1 MISQTLL
8 DKLLELRLTAF
19 REGLREQS
27 SNPHYADLSFEERL
41 LLLVDLECTRRS
53 ASRIKRRLKLADFP
67 MSATIEDLDF
77 SPERGLDRRVILELA
92 QCSWIDKALNIL
104 ILGATG
110 TGKTFLAS
118 SLGVAS
124 CRLGYSVHYVR
135 TSRFL
140 HSLAQARQDGSY
152 LNFLRSLNKADVLI
166 LDDWMRDPIQLSA
179 AQDLLEVFDDR
190 FGKTATLIVSQVP
203 VADWHLRFPD
213 PTLGDAILDR
223 TIHNAYRLALLG
235 DSQRKLRGN
244 RTMPHTDV

>member
-41 LLLVDLECTRRS
+41 LLLVDLECTHRS
-53 ASRIKRRLKLADFP
+53 GCRIKRRLKLAEFP

-77 SPERGLDRRVILELA
+77 SPERGLDRRLILELA

-124 CRLGYSVHYVR
+124 CRLGYSVRYVR

-152 LNFLRSLNKADVLI
+152 LNFLRSLNKAEVLI
-166 LDDWMRDPIQLSA
+166 LDDWMRDPILLSA

-190 FGKTATLIVSQVP
+190 FGKKATLIVSQVP
-203 VADWHLRFPD
+203 IADWHIRFPD
-213 PTLGDAILDR
+213 PTLADAILDR
-223 TIHNAYRLALLG
+223 TIHNAYRLSLLG

-244 RTMPHTDV
+244 RTMPHT

>member
-8 DKLLELRLTAF
+8 DKLLELRLIAF

-41 LLLVDLECTRRS
+41 LLLVELECTHRS
-53 ASRIKRRLKLADFP
+53 GSRIKRRLKLAEFP
-67 MSATIEDLDF
+67 NPASIEDLDF
-77 SPERGLDRRVILELA
+77 SPERGLDRRLILELA
-92 QCSWIDKALNIL
+92 QCAWVDNALNIL

-110 TGKTFLAS
+110 TGKSFLAS
-118 SLGVAS
+118 SLGVAA
-124 CRLGYSVHYVR
+124 CRLGYSVRYVR

-152 LNFLRSLNKADVLI
+152 LNFLRSLKKTEVLI
-166 LDDWMRDPIQLSA
+166 LDDWMRDPLQLPA

-203 VADWHLRFPD
+203 VADWHPRFPD
-213 PTLGDAILDR
+213 PTLADAILDR
-223 TIHNAYRLALLG
+223 TIHNAYRLSLLG
-235 DSQRKLRGN
+235 DSQRKLRGY
-244 RTMPHTDV
+244 RSMSHT

>member
-8 DKLLELRLTAF
+8 DKLLELRLPTF

-41 LLLVDLECTRRS
+41 LLLVDLECTHRS
-53 ASRIKRRLKLADFP
+53 GGRIKRRLKLADFP

-77 SPERGLDRRVILELA
+77 SPERGLDRRMILELA

-124 CRLGYSVHYVR
+124 CRLGYSVRYVR

-223 TIHNAYRLALLG
+223 TIHNAYRLSLLC

-244 RTMPHTDV
+244 RTMPHT

>member
-8 DKLLELRLTAF
+8 DKLLELRLPTF

-41 LLLVDLECTRRS
+41 LLLVDLECTHRS
-53 ASRIKRRLKLADFP
+53 GGRIKRRLKLADFP

-77 SPERGLDRRVILELA
+77 SPERGLDRRMILELA

-124 CRLGYSVHYVR
+124 CRLGYSVRYVR

-223 TIHNAYRLALLG
+223 TIHNADRLSLLG
-235 DSQRKLRGN
+235 DSQRKLGISKQ
-244 RTMPHTDV
+244 

>member
-27 SNPHYADLSFEERL
+27 CNPHYADLSFEERL
-41 LLLVDLECTRRS
+41 LLLVDLECTHRS
-53 ASRIKRRLKLADFP
+53 SSRIKRRLKLADFP
-67 MSATIEDLDF
+67 MPATMEDLDF
-77 SPERGLDRRVILELA
+77 SPERGLDRRMILELT

-124 CRLGYSVHYVR
+124 CRLGYSVRYVR

-152 LNFLRSLNKADVLI
+152 LTFLRSLNKTDVLI
-166 LDDWMRDPIQLSA
+166 LDDWMRDPISA
-179 AQDLLEVFDDR
+179 AETRDLLEILDDR
-190 FGKTATLIVSQVP
+190 FDRVSTLVASQLP
-203 VADWHLRFPD
+203 VAEWFSQFPS
-213 PTLGDAILDR
+213 PTHADASLDR
-223 TIHNAYRLALLG
+223 LIHNAYRLNLTG
-235 DSQRKLRGN
+235 DSQRKLRAPAP
-244 RTMPHTDV
+244 MPST

>member
-8 DKLLELRLTAF
+8 DKLLELRLTTF

-27 SNPHYADLSFEERL
+27 SNPLYADLSFEERL
-41 LLLVDLECTRRS
+41 LLLVDLECTHRS
-53 ASRIKRRLKLADFP
+53 GGRIKRRLKLADFP
-67 MSATIEDLDF
+67 ISATMEDLDF
-77 SPERGLDRRVILELA
+77 SPERGLDRRMILELA

-124 CRLGYSVHYVR
+124 CRLGYSVRYVR

-152 LNFLRSLNKADVLI
+152 LTFLRSLNKADVLI

-223 TIHNAYRLALLG
+223 TIHNAYRLSLLG

-244 RTMPHTDV
+244 RTMPHT

>member
-8 DKLLELRLTAF
+8 DKLLELRLATF

-27 SNPHYADLSFEERL
+27 SNPLYADLSFEERL
-41 LLLVDLECTRRS
+41 LLLVDLECTHRS
-53 ASRIKRRLKLADFP
+53 GGRIKRRLKLADFP

-77 SPERGLDRRVILELA
+77 SPERGLDRRMILELA

-118 SLGVAS
+118 SLGVAA
-124 CRLGYSVHYVR
+124 CRLGFSVRYVR

-152 LNFLRSLNKADVLI
+152 LTFLRSLNKADVLI
-166 LDDWMRDPIQLSA
+166 LDDWMRDQIQLSA

-223 TIHNAYRLALLG
+223 TIHNAYRLSLLG

>member
-8 DKLLELRLTAF
+8 DKLLELRLIAF

-27 SNPHYADLSFEERL
+27 SSPHYADLSFEERL
-41 LLLVDLECTRRS
+41 LLLVELECTHRS
-53 ASRIKRRLKLADFP
+53 GSRIKRRLKLAEFP
-67 MSATIEDLDF
+67 NPAAIEDLDF
-77 SPERGLDRRVILELA
+77 SPERGLDRRLILELA
-92 QCSWIDKALNIL
+92 QCTWVDKALNIL

-110 TGKTFLAS
+110 TGKSFLAS
-118 SLGVAS
+118 SLGVAA
-124 CRLGYSVHYVR
+124 CRLGYSVRYVR

-152 LNFLRSLNKADVLI
+152 LNFLRSLKKTEVLI
-166 LDDWMRDPIQLSA
+166 LDDWMRDPLQLPA

-203 VADWHLRFPD
+203 VADWHPRFPD
-213 PTLGDAILDR
+213 PTLADAILDR

-235 DSQRKLRGN
+235 DSQRKLRGY
-244 RTMPHTDV
+244 RAMPHT

>member
-8 DKLLELRLTAF
+8 DKLLELRLPTF

-41 LLLVDLECTRRS
+41 LLLVDLECTHRS
-53 ASRIKRRLKLADFP
+53 GGRIKRRLKLADFP

-77 SPERGLDRRVILELA
+77 SPERGLDRRMILELA

-124 CRLGYSVHYVR
+124 CRLGYSVRYVR

-223 TIHNAYRLALLG
+223 TIHNAYRLSLLG

-244 RTMPHTDV
+244 RTMPHT

>member
-41 LLLVDLECTRRS
+41 LLLVELECTQRS
-53 ASRIKRRLKLADFP
+53 GSRIKRRLKLAEFP
-67 MSATIEDLDF
+67 MSATLEDLDF
-77 SPERGLDRRVILELA
+77 SPERGLDRRLILELA
-92 QCSWIDKALNIL
+92 QCTWVDKALNIL

-110 TGKTFLAS
+110 TGKSFLAC
-118 SLGVAS
+118 SLGVAA
-124 CRLGYSVHYVR
+124 CRLGYSVRYVR

-152 LNFLRSLNKADVLI
+152 LTFLRSLNKTDVLI
-166 LDDWMRDPIQLSA
+166 LDDWMRDPIQLPA

-190 FGKTATLIVSQVP
+190 FGKTATLFTSQLP
-203 VADWHLRFPD
+203 VTDWHVRFPD
-213 PTLGDAILDR
+213 PTLADAILDR
-223 TIHNAYRLALLG
+223 TIHNAYRLSLLG

-244 RTMPHTDV
+244 RTMPNT